1 MKKWP
6 VIAVVAILAVV
17 VIALYPDQAGLFGR
31 RAGEGGGAGDQ
42 GGQDAGNRSASSA
55 RRARAFENEDPVRG
69 PELAALKKRWLAVQS
84 ELKSGNLTKEHQ
96 ALAAE
101 TVDRLLCSNEAI
113 RLIEFLHANNMRTA
127 LPLMEEEMAK
137 LFVSPRAAEAR
148 KLLIDLPD
156 RKSPDGLGYRETWS
170 YEAGR
175 GCPESEFDAFCA
187 ALDDKAAAQNA
198 LLGRNLERVAT
209 DPEKAISSTVSQLLT
224 KEHSTMIFD
233 GIRQQMAKIP
243 ADADFERIEKML
255 PVEQGEDTKNTSPI
269 HAGRNELLQRWAEVD
284 PAAAA
289 NYVLDNS
296 DRIGPE
302 RVGVIVGSVTRAD
315 WESGLEWTA
324 TFPEGPY
331 RDAASAAVIPYI
343 GDFKPQEAL
352 QLAETITDPKLREKS
367 IALVKGKQERIKR
380 RSETR

>member
-17 VIALYPDQAGLFGR
+17 VVVLNPDQTGLFGN
-31 RAGEGGGAGDQ
+31 RAGEGGGTGDR
-42 GGQDAGNRSASSA
+42 GGQGAGTSSASSA

-69 PELAALKKRWLAVQS
+69 PELAALKKRWLAVRS
-84 ELKSGNLTKEHQ
+84 EMKSGILTKEHQ

-113 RLIEFLHANNMRTA
+113 RLIEFLYANDMRTA
-127 LPLMEEEMAK
+127 IPLMNEEMAK
-137 LFVSPRAAEAR
+137 LFVSSRAAEAR
-148 KLLIDLPD
+148 KLLVDLPD

-175 GCPESEFDAFCA
+175 GCPESEFEAFCA

-198 LLGRNLERVAT
+198 LLGRNLELVAT
-209 DPEKAISSTVSQLLT
+209 DPKTAIYSTITQLQA
-224 KEHSTMIFD
+224 KEHSTQVFD
-233 GIRQQMAKIP
+233 GIRKQMEKIP
-243 ADADFERIEKML
+243 ADADFASIEKLL
-255 PVEQGEDTKNTSPI
+255 PVEKGEDTKNDSPI
-269 HAGRNELLQRWAEVD
+269 YAGRNGLLIRWAEVD

-302 RVGVIVGSVTRAD
+302 RVGVIVNAVTLAD
-315 WESGLEWTA
+315 PMSGLEWA
-324 TFPEGPY
+324 GTFPEGPY
-331 RDAASAAVIPYI
+331 RDAASAAVIPYV
-343 GDFKPQEAL
+343 GDFQPEQAL
-352 QLAETITDPKLREKS
+352 KLAEAITNPKLREENIK
-367 IALVKGKQERIKR
+367 LVKGKLGAR
-380 RSETR
+380 

>member
-17 VIALYPDQAGLFGR
+17 ALILNPDQAGLFGK
-31 RAGEGGGAGDQ
+31 RAGEGGGAGNQ
-42 GGQDAGNRSASSA
+42 GGQGAGTFPASSA

-69 PELAALKKRWLAVQS
+69 PELAALKKRWLAVRS
-84 ELKSGNLTKEHQ
+84 ELKTGLLTKEHQ

-113 RLIEFLHANNMRTA
+113 RLIEFLYANDMDA
-127 LPLMEEEMAK
+127 AMPLINKEMAK

-175 GCPESEFDAFCA
+175 GCPTSEFEAFRA

-198 LLGRNLERVAT
+198 LLGRNLELVAT
-209 DPEKAISSTVSQLLT
+209 DPETAIRSTITQLQA
-224 KEHSTMIFD
+224 KEHSTQIFD
-233 GIRQQMAKIP
+233 CIRQQMAKIP
-243 ADADFERIEKML
+243 ADADFTRIEKML
-255 PVEQGEDTKNTSPI
+255 PVEKGEDTKNTSPI
-269 HAGRNELLQRWAEVD
+269 HAGRNELLTRWAEVD

-315 WESGLEWTA
+315 WMSGLEWVG

-331 RDAASAAVIPYI
+331 RDTASAAVIPYI
-343 GDFKPQEAL
+343 GDFKPEEAL
-352 QLAETITDPKLREKS
+352 KLAEAITDPKLREQS
-367 IALVKGKQERIKR
+367 INLVKGKQERIRR
-380 RSETR
+380 RSQAR